1 MKPRAP
7 KKSCIDNEVL
17 EARSSMLKYKKQ
29 LKHLRSRISRES
41 LALIFGAWSGKKQ
54 FTSCWEVFNYG
65 STLRAGLLRPYAS
78 FTSRRQCVR
87 TSLKS
92 AKMRL
97 MVQRLDPINEQQRR
111 TAFSAGCAISQD
123 PQICANR
130 NRRHSLWR
138 SMREVCHVARQV
150 RL

>member
-1 MKPRAP
+1 MRPRAP

-111 TAFSAGCAISQD
+111 TAFSAPDARFHRTHKSAQTETGDTPFGGQCAR
-123 PQICANR
+123 CAM
-130 NRRHSLWR
+130 SL
-138 SMREVCHVARQV
+138 AK
-150 RL
+150 